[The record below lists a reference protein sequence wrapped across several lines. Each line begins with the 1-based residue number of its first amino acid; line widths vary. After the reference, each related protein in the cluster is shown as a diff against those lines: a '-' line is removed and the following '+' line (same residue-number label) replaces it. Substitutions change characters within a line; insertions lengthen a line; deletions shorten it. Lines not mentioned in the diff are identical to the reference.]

1 MILDYFLGLFSNDM
15 AIDLGTATT
24 LVYLKGRGIVL
35 KEPSIVALYKG
46 KEVIAVGNAAKE
58 MVGKTPGDVHA
69 IRPMKDGVIADFNVT
84 EKMLRYF
91 IVKVHNRHSLVSPRI
106 AISVPKGVTPV
117 ERRAVRES
125 AQQAGARE
133 VYLIDEPM
141 AAAIGAG
148 LPVEDPVG
156 HMVVDIGGGT
166 TEVAVISMGGLVVFN
181 SIRTAGD
188 KFDEAIQ
195 AYLKKAYNLHIG
207 ERMAEKVKI
216 QIGCVQKLD
225 EQLAM
230 DVKGAD
236 LTTGLPRTIRITSDE
251 MAIALEEPI
260 TRIIDGIKITLEQT
274 KPELAADIIDKGI
287 VLTGGGAQLRAFD
300 KKLRE
305 ETGVPVHIAESPQE
319 CVVTGAGKM
328 LEEQLDVLRRLSFE
342 GEETHIPA

>member
-1 MILDYFLGLFSNDM
+1 MIFDFVLGMFSNDM

-24 LVYLKGRGIVL
+24 LVYLKNKGIVL
-35 KEPSIVALYKG
+35 REPSIVALYKN
-46 KEVIAVGNAAKE
+46 KEVIAVGEAAKQ
-58 MVGKTPGDVHA
+58 MVGKTPGDVYA

-91 IVKVHNRHSLVSPRI
+91 IVKVHNRHSMVNPRI

-117 ERRAVRES
+117 EKRAVKES
-125 AQQAGARE
+125 AIQAGARE

-166 TEVAVISMGGLVVFN
+166 TEVAGISMGGLVVFN

-188 KFDEAIQ
+188 KFDEAIM
-195 AYLKKAYNLHIG
+195 AYLKKAYNIHIG
-207 ERMAEKVKI
+207 ERTAERVKI
-216 QIGCVQKLD
+216 EIGCAMKLD
-225 EQLAM
+225 DTIEI
-230 DVKGAD
+230 DVKGSD
-236 LTTGLPRTIRITSDE
+236 QTTGLPRTIRVTSDE

-260 TRIIDGIKITLEQT
+260 TRIIDGIKYTLEQT

-287 VLTGGGAQLRAFD
+287 VLTGGGSQLKAFD
-300 KKLRE
+300 QKLRD
-305 ETGVPVHIAESPQE
+305 ETGVPVHLAENPQD
-319 CVVTGAGKM
+319 CVVKGAGKM

-342 GEETHIPA
+342 GEESLI

>member
-1 MILDYFLGLFSNDM
+1 MIFDFLLGMFSNDM

-24 LVYLKGRGIVL
+24 LVYIKNKGIVL
-35 KEPSIVALYKG
+35 KEPSIVALYRG
-46 KEVIAVGNAAKE
+46 REVIAVGEAAKQ
-58 MVGKTPGDVHA
+58 MVGKTPGEVQA

-117 ERRAVRES
+117 EKRAVRES
-125 AQQAGARE
+125 AIQAGARE

-148 LPVEDPVG
+148 LPVEAPVG

-188 KFDEAIQ
+188 KFDESIMS
-195 AYLKKAYNLHIG
+195 YLKKAYNLHIG
-207 ERMAEKVKI
+207 ERTAEKIKMN
-216 QIGCVQKLD
+216 IGCAMKLED
-225 EQLAM
+225 TLEM
-230 DVKGAD
+230 DVKGSD
-236 LTTGLPRTIRITSDE
+236 LTTGLPRTIKITSDE
-251 MAIALEEPI
+251 MATALEEPI
-260 TRIIDGIKITLEQT
+260 TKIIDGIKYTLEQT

-287 VLTGGGAQLRAFD
+287 VVTGGGAKLKAFD
-300 KKLRE
+300 QKLRD
-305 ETGVPVHIAESPQE
+305 ETGVPVHSAENPQE
-319 CVVTGAGKM
+319 CVVTGAGRM
-328 LEEQLDVLRRLSFE
+328 LEEQMDVLRRLSFE
-342 GEETHIPA
+342 GDDSYIV

>member
-1 MILDYFLGLFSNDM
+1 MIFDFILGMFSNDM

-24 LVYLKGRGIVL
+24 LVYLKNKGIVL
-35 KEPSIVALYKG
+35 KEPSIVALYRN
-46 KEVIAVGNAAKE
+46 KEVIAVGEAAKQ
-58 MVGKTPGDVHA
+58 MVGKTPGDVYA

-91 IVKVHNRHSLVSPRI
+91 IVKVHNRHSMVNPRI

-117 ERRAVRES
+117 EKRAVKES
-125 AQQAGARE
+125 AIQAGARE

-188 KFDEAIQ
+188 KFDEAIM

-207 ERMAEKVKI
+207 ERTAERVKI
-216 QIGCVQKLD
+216 EIGCAQKL
-225 EQLAM
+225 ESTLEM
-230 DVKGAD
+230 DVKGSD
-236 LTTGLPRTIRITSDE
+236 LTTGLPRTIRVTSDE

-260 TRIIDGIKITLEQT
+260 TKIIDGIKYTLEQT

-287 VLTGGGAQLRAFD
+287 VLTGGGSQLKAFD
-300 KKLRE
+300 LKLRD
-305 ETGVPVHIAESPQE
+305 ETGVPVHLADNPQD
-319 CVVTGAGKM
+319 CVVMGAGKM
-328 LEEQLDVLRRLSFE
+328 LEEQLDVLRRLAFE
-342 GEETHIPA
+342 GEESYV

>member
-1 MILDYFLGLFSNDM
+1 MIFDFILGMFSNDM

-24 LVYLKGRGIVL
+24 LVYLKNKGIVL
-35 KEPSIVALYKG
+35 KEPSIVALYKNR
-46 KEVIAVGNAAKE
+46 EVIAVGEAAKQ
-58 MVGKTPGDVHA
+58 MVGKTPGDVFA

-91 IVKVHNRHSLVSPRI
+91 IVKVHNRHSMVNPRI

-117 ERRAVRES
+117 EKRAVKES
-125 AQQAGARE
+125 AIQAGARE

-188 KFDEAIQ
+188 KFDEAIM

-207 ERMAEKVKI
+207 ERTAERVKI
-216 QIGCVQKLD
+216 EIGCAQKLD
-225 EQLAM
+225 DTLEM
-230 DVKGAD
+230 DVKGSD
-236 LTTGLPRTIRITSDE
+236 LTTGLPRTIRVTSDE

-260 TRIIDGIKITLEQT
+260 TKIIDGIKYTLEQT

-287 VLTGGGAQLRAFD
+287 VLTGGGSQLKAFD
-300 KKLRE
+300 EKLRD
-305 ETGVPVHIAESPQE
+305 ETGVPVHLADNPQD

-342 GEETHIPA
+342 GEDSYV

>member
-1 MILDYFLGLFSNDM
+1 MIFDYFLGLFSSDM

-24 LVYLKGRGIVL
+24 LVYIKNKGIVL
-35 KEPSIVALYKG
+35 KEPSIVALLRG
-46 KEVIAVGNAAKE
+46 REVIAVGNAAKE
-58 MVGKTPGDVHA
+58 MVGKTPGDVQA
-69 IRPMKDGVIADFNVT
+69 IRPMRDGVIADFNVT

-91 IVKVHNRHSLVSPRI
+91 IVKVHNRHSMVNPRI

-125 AQQAGARE
+125 ALQAGARE

-188 KFDEAIQ
+188 KFDESII
-195 AYLKKAYNLHIG
+195 AYLKKAYNLNIG

-216 QIGCVQKLD
+216 NIGCAQKL
-225 EQLAM
+225 EETLEM
-230 DVKGAD
+230 EVKGAD
-236 LTTGLPRTIRITSDE
+236 LTTGLPRTIKITSDE
-251 MAIALEEPI
+251 IASSLEEPI
-260 TRIIDGIKITLEQT
+260 TKIVDGVKSTLEHT

-287 VLTGGGAQLRAFD
+287 VVTGGGAKLKAFD

-305 ETGVPVHIAESPQE
+305 ETGVPVHIAENPQD
-319 CVVTGAGKM
+319 CVVKGAGKM
-328 LEEQLDVLRRLSFE
+328 LEEQLDALRRLSFE
-342 GEETHIPA
+342 GEDSYPAT

>member
-1 MILDYFLGLFSNDM
+1 MIFDYLLGMFSSDM
-15 AIDLGTATT
+15 AIDLGTATS
-24 LVYLKGRGIVL
+24 LVYIKNKGIVL

-46 KEVIAVGNAAKE
+46 REVIAVGEQAKA
-58 MVGKTPGDVHA
+58 MVGKTPGEIQA
-69 IRPMKDGVIADFNVT
+69 IRPMRDGVIADFNVT

-91 IVKVHNRHSLVSPRI
+91 IVKVHNRHSMVNPRI

-117 ERRAVRES
+117 EKRAVRES
-125 AQQAGARE
+125 ALQAGARE

-148 LPVEDPVG
+148 LPVETPVG

-188 KFDEAIQ
+188 RFDDAITN
-195 AYLKKAYNLHIG
+195 YIRKAYNLHIG

-216 QIGCVQKLD
+216 NIGCAIKM
-225 EQLAM
+225 EENTEM
-230 DVKGAD
+230 DVKGSD
-236 LTTGLPRTIRITSDE
+236 LTTGLPRTIKLSSEE
-251 MAIALEEPI
+251 MASALEEPVNKI
-260 TRIIDGIKITLEQT
+260 VEGIKYTLEQT

-287 VLTGGGAQLRAFD
+287 VMTGGGSQLRNLD
-300 KKLRE
+300 QKIRE
-305 ETGVPVHIAESPQE
+305 ETGVPVHIAENPQE
-319 CVVTGAGKM
+319 CVVKGAGKM

-342 GEETHIPA
+342 GDDTYIA

>member
-1 MILDYFLGLFSNDM
+1 MIFDFVLGMFSNDM

-24 LVYLKGRGIVL
+24 LVYLKNKGIVL
-35 KEPSIVALYKG
+35 REPSIVALYKN
-46 KEVIAVGNAAKE
+46 KEVIAVGEAAKQ
-58 MVGKTPGDVHA
+58 MVGKTPGDVYA

-91 IVKVHNRHSLVSPRI
+91 IVKVHNRHSMVNPRI

-117 ERRAVRES
+117 EKRAVKES
-125 AQQAGARE
+125 AIQAGARE

-188 KFDEAIQ
+188 KFDEAIM
-195 AYLKKAYNLHIG
+195 AYLKKAYNIHIG
-207 ERMAEKVKI
+207 ERTAERVKI
-216 QIGCVQKLD
+216 EIGCAMKLD
-225 EQLAM
+225 DTIEI
-230 DVKGAD
+230 DVKGSD
-236 LTTGLPRTIRITSDE
+236 QTTGLPRTIRVTSDE

-260 TRIIDGIKITLEQT
+260 TRIIDGIKYTLEQT

-287 VLTGGGAQLRAFD
+287 VLTGGGSQLKAFD
-300 KKLRE
+300 QKLRD
-305 ETGVPVHIAESPQE
+305 ETGVPVHLAENPQD
-319 CVVTGAGKM
+319 CVVKGAGKM

-342 GEETHIPA
+342 GEESLI

>member
-1 MILDYFLGLFSNDM
+1 MIFDWLLGMFSNDM

-24 LVYLKGRGIVL
+24 LVYLKNKGIVL
-35 KEPSIVALYKG
+35 KEPSIVALYKNR
-46 KEVIAVGNAAKE
+46 EVIAVGEAAKQ
-58 MVGKTPGDVHA
+58 MVGKTPGDVFA

-91 IVKVHNRHSLVSPRI
+91 IVKVHNRHSMVNPRI

-117 ERRAVRES
+117 EKRAVKES
-125 AQQAGARE
+125 AIQAGARE

-156 HMVVDIGGGT
+156 HMIVDIGGGT

-188 KFDEAIQ
+188 KFDDAIV
-195 AYLKKAYNLHIG
+195 AYLKKAYNLTIG
-207 ERMAEKVKI
+207 DRTAERIKI
-216 QIGCVQKLD
+216 EIGCAQKL
-225 EQLAM
+225 EETLET
-230 DVKGAD
+230 DVKGSD
-236 LTTGLPRTIRITSDE
+236 LTTGLPRTIRVTSDE
-251 MAIALEEPI
+251 MAIALEE
-260 TRIIDGIKITLEQT
+260 TVNKIIDGIKYTLEQT

-287 VLTGGGAQLRAFD
+287 VLTGGGSQLKAFD
-300 KKLRE
+300 LKLRD
-305 ETGVPVHIAESPQE
+305 ETGVPVHVADNPQD

-342 GEETHIPA
+342 GEDSIV

>member
-1 MILDYFLGLFSNDM
+1 MIFDFILGMFSNDM

-24 LVYLKGRGIVL
+24 LVYIKNKGIVL

-46 KEVIAVGNAAKE
+46 REVIAVGEAAKL
-58 MVGKTPGDVHA
+58 MVGKTPGEIQA

-117 ERRAVRES
+117 EKRAVRES
-125 AQQAGARE
+125 AIQAGARE

-148 LPVEDPVG
+148 LPVEAPVG
-156 HMVVDIGGGT
+156 HMIVDIGGGT

-188 KFDEAIQ
+188 KFDDAITS
-195 AYLKKAYNLHIG
+195 YLKKAYNLYVG
-207 ERMAEKVKI
+207 ERTAERVKI
-216 QIGCVQKLD
+216 QIGCAQKLD
-225 EQLAM
+225 DALEM
-230 DVKGAD
+230 DVRGSD
-236 LTTGLPRTIRITSDE
+236 LTTGLPRTIRVTSDE

-260 TRIIDGIKITLEQT
+260 TKIIDGIKYTLEQT

-287 VLTGGGAQLRAFD
+287 VLTGGGSLLKAFD
-300 KKLRE
+300 LKLRD
-305 ETGVPVHIAESPQE
+305 ETGVPVHLAENPQE
-319 CVVTGAGKM
+319 CVVMGAGKM
-328 LEEQLDVLRRLSFE
+328 LEEQMEVLRRLSFE
-342 GEETHIPA
+342 GDDSYIA

>member
-1 MILDYFLGLFSNDM
+1 MIFDYILGLFSNDM

-24 LVYLKGRGIVL
+24 LVYIKNKGIVL

-46 KEVIAVGNAAKE
+46 REVIAVGEEAKE
-58 MVGKTPGDVHA
+58 MVGKTPGDISA

-91 IVKVHNRHSLVSPRI
+91 IVKVHNRHALVSPRV

-125 AQQAGARE
+125 AIQAGARE

-148 LPVEDPVG
+148 LPVEEPVG

-166 TEVAVISMGGLVVFN
+166 TEVAVISLGAMVVFD
-181 SIRTAGD
+181 SIRVAGD
-188 KFDEAIQ
+188 KFDEAIG
-195 AYLKKAYNLHIG
+195 AYLKKAYNLSVG
-207 ERMAEKVKI
+207 ERTTERVKI
-216 QIGCVQKLD
+216 QIGCAKKLSD
-225 EQLAM
+225 RIEM

-236 LTTGLPRTIRITSDE
+236 LTTGLPRTIKVNSDE
-251 MAIALEEPI
+251 MAIALEEPVG
-260 TRIIDGIKITLEQT
+260 RIVDGIKGTLERT

-287 VLTGGGAQLRAFD
+287 VMTGGGSLLKGLDQKIMD
-300 KKLRE
+300 
-305 ETGVPVHIAESPQE
+305 ETGVPVHIAENAQD

-328 LEEQLDVLRRLSFE
+328 LEEQLDVLRRMSFE
-342 GEETHIPA
+342 GEETHLA